1 MKPSDKLN
9 ENCTYKCYPKFQLG
23 IKSKRMQYHLT
34 SNRIA
39 VDMEG
44 QSMTV
49 LSPQPRPL
57 PRNRLLLSDIQYM
70 DSNWGNTMLRILIDE
85 QSFINQ

>member
-1 MKPSDKLN
+1 MQLVHHILSVSIADSN
-9 ENCTYKCYPKFQLG
+9 EEDVVQ
-23 IKSKRMQYHLT
+23 
-34 SNRIA
+34 SNVTGFICVIA

-70 DSNWGNTMLRILIDE
+70 DSN
-85 QSFINQ
+85 